1 MNFEWSTNDIATMTV
16 TVYETNLTLNK
27 AACAHFEDVNYV
39 LLGIIVEAIT
49 VDLVSIWFGLGAIA
63 ALIGEF
69 FGLDQTLQIVLFT
82 IISIV
87 CIFVTRP
94 LAKKYLRGNTIKTNL
109 DRVIGKHCLVT
120 ETITADNKGEVK
132 VMGTLWLATSLNNMT
147 IQAGE
152 YAEIVSIEGAH
163 VIVKKIN
170 RESGDDGL

>member
-1 MNFEWSTNDIATMTV
+1 MSITFVWTIVLVIA
-16 TVYETNLTLNK
+16 
-27 AACAHFEDVNYV
+27 
-39 LLGIIVEAIT
+39 IIVEAIT

-132 VMGTLWLATSLNNMT
+132 DVYKRQMYIRRHL
-147 IQAGE
+147 
-152 YAEIVSIEGAH
+152 
-163 VIVKKIN
+163 
-170 RESGDDGL
+170 